1 MRSDLVDW
9 VEFYE
14 VEEGDDAPLIDLND
28 DAKDISEDSSNS
40 TSEVDESRSSEPVVG
55 KKKVEYIRLKPLQ
68 LCVVKIQNL
77 LKVSWVDQNL
87 YYTWYDLVTSL
98 KLTLKCFSALGQQ
111 LAGHQLAR
119 GFLDIS

>member
-28 DAKDISEDSSNS
+28 DAKDISEDSSNGSNS

-77 LKVSWVDQNL
+77 LKVSRRRDFQ
-87 YYTWYDLVTSL
+87 D
-98 KLTLKCFSALGQQ
+98 
-111 LAGHQLAR
+111 
-119 GFLDIS
+119 

>member
-1 MRSDLVDW
+1 MSLKLDFNTKPMNLLWKSTIEQIIFFFRHYVVPDLVQMRSDLVDW

-28 DAKDISEDSSNS
+28 DAKDISEDSSNGSNS

-77 LKVSWVDQNL
+77 LKVSR
-87 YYTWYDLVTSL
+87 
-98 KLTLKCFSALGQQ
+98 C
-111 LAGHQLAR
+111 
-119 GFLDIS
+119 

>member
-77 LKVSWVDQNL
+77 LKVSRLNL
-87 YYTWYDLVTSL
+87 YYTLYDLVTSL
-98 KLTLKCFSALGQQ
+98 RLTLKCFSSCLG
-111 LAGHQLAR
+111 LPG
-119 GFLDIS
+119 